1 MLTAILFVA
10 SSFIPCLRE
19 QSDSPPVSP
28 AELLV
33 FGQAGPCNSAAAFFA
48 ILRFSFVSFIG
59 CAIVGWILQAI
70 LRSIFEHEQKPDA

>member
-1 MLTAILFVA
+1 MTFILFVA

-19 QSDSPPVSP
+19 QPDSPPVSP

-48 ILRFSFVSFIG
+48 ILRFAFISFVG
-59 CAIVGWILQAI
+59 CSIVGWILQAFI
-70 LRSIFEHEQKPDA
+70 RSIFEHDHKPDA

>member
-1 MLTAILFVA
+1 VQERCA
-10 SSFIPCLRE
+10 SGLKPR
-19 QSDSPPVSP
+19 PVISP

-48 ILRFSFVSFIG
+48 ILRFGFVSFIG